1 MTAQQQRRQWWTV
14 QQRWTVWQWWRRRTP
29 AWLCC
34 SCLALLRAREYLSK
48 LLVDSLVAYA
58 SDARASALCRKRAYV
73 WADLEVWE
81 ADGLR
86 LPAEGNISGNW
97 VRCTDALLQHN
108 NVGLYW
114 STPGKGL
121 AECVHS

>member
-1 MTAQQQRRQWWTV
+1 MKKDDRTTTAAPV
-14 QQRWTVWQWWRRRTP
+14 VDG
-29 AWLCC
+29 AAAVDGVAVVEAAY